1 MATLVRWNPVR
12 DMWRMRRDMD
22 RLFDEFMTQTPGD
35 RYEDASWGLALDIA
49 EKTDAFVVK
58 ASIPGVAPE
67 DLDITVNDN
76 MLVIR
81 GEVKSDETIDEG
93 EYHVRERRYGS
104 FARSMTLPR
113 TVNRNEIAANY
124 VNGVLTLTLPK
135 SEEVQPKKIAVKVEA
150 DGQKVIEAQT
160 A

>member
-1 MATLVRWNPVR
+1 
-12 DMWRMRRDMD
+12 MWRMRRDMD
-22 RLFDEFMTQTPGD
+22 RLFDEFMTQGGND

-49 EKTDAFVVK
+49 EKNDAFVVK
-58 ASIPGVAPE
+58 ASIPGVLPE

-135 SEEVQPKKIAVKVEA
+135 SEEVQPKRIAVKVEA
-150 DGQKVIEAQT
+150 DGQQVIEAQT

>member
-22 RLFDEFMTQTPGD
+22 RLFDEYVTQPAGD
-35 RYEDASWGLALDIA
+35 RYEDASWGLALDVA
-49 EKTDAFVVK
+49 EKDDAFIVK
-58 ASIPGVAPE
+58 ASIPGVQPE

-81 GEVKSDETIDEG
+81 GEVKSDETINEG
-93 EYHVRERRYGS
+93 EYHVRERRHGS

-113 TVNRNEIAANY
+113 SVNRNEIAANY

-135 SEEVQPKKIAVKVEA
+135 SEEVQPKRIAVSVE
-150 DGQKVIEAQT
+150 GNGHKVIEGQPA
-160 A
+160 